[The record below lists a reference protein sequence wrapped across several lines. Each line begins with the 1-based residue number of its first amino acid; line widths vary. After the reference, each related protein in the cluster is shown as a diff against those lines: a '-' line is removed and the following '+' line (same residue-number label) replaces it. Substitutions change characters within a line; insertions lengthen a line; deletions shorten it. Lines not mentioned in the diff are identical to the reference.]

1 MSVINKKILF
11 FGTDDV
17 SLAALESLLISN
29 ADVVGI
35 VTKPD
40 LPSGRK
46 KEIIYSPI
54 KTIAIKKNI
63 KLFQPEKL
71 KDNIDEIL
79 STKPDMIL
87 VCSYGKIIPKQI
99 IDYPEYKCINI
110 HPSLLPKYRGATP
123 IESAILNCDKIT
135 GVSFMIM
142 SPQLDAGDIIDQV
155 EIKIDDR
162 ETGTSLR
169 EKVKKSIRNYLTNNI
184 DKLFDKNI
192 KTTIQD
198 ETKVIFVNPIT
209 REDEKI
215 DWTTNA
221 KLIDAKIRALY
232 DKRIAY
238 TIINGL
244 NIKVYAAYL
253 VDGLN
258 TKKSSCGEIIDI
270 NNQGIFVSCKDKTIC
285 LQKIQLPGK
294 KPIMVKQIINGRLP
308 FKKGDKFN

>member
-1 MSVINKKILF
+1 MSEINKKILF

-17 SLAALESLLISN
+17 SLAALEALLISN
-29 ADVVGI
+29 ANIVGV

-54 KTIAIKKNI
+54 KTTAIEKNI

-71 KDNIDEIL
+71 KNNIDEIL

-135 GVSFMIM
+135 GLSFMVM
-142 SPQLDAGDIIDQV
+142 SPQLDAGDIINQV

-169 EKVKKSIRNYLTNNI
+169 EKVKKSIRDYLTNNL

-215 DWTTNA
+215 D
-221 KLIDAKIRALY
+221 
-232 DKRIAY
+232 
-238 TIINGL
+238 
-244 NIKVYAAYL
+244 
-253 VDGLN
+253 
-258 TKKSSCGEIIDI
+258 
-270 NNQGIFVSCKDKTIC
+270 
-285 LQKIQLPGK
+285 
-294 KPIMVKQIINGRLP
+294 
-308 FKKGDKFN
+308 

>member
-1 MSVINKKILF
+1 MSEINKKILF

-17 SLAALESLLISN
+17 SLAALETLLISN
-29 ADVVGI
+29 ANIVGV

-54 KTIAIKKNI
+54 KTTAIKKNI

-71 KDNIDEIL
+71 KNNIDEIL
-79 STKPDMIL
+79 STKPNMIL

-135 GVSFMIM
+135 GLSFMVM
-142 SPQLDAGDIIDQV
+142 SPQLDAGDIINQV
-155 EIKIDDR
+155 KIKIDDR

-169 EKVKKSIRNYLTNNI
+169 EKVKKSIRDYLTNNL

-215 DWTTNA
+215 DWKTSA

-244 NIKVYAAYL
+244 NIKVYEANI

-258 TKKSSCGEIIDI
+258 IEKPSCGEIVDI

-294 KPIMVKQIINGRLP
+294 KPANVKQIVNGRLP

>member
-1 MSVINKKILF
+1 MSKINKKILF

-17 SLAALESLLISN
+17 SLAALEALLISN
-29 ADVVGI
+29 ANIVGV

-54 KTIAIKKNI
+54 KTTAIEKNI

-71 KDNIDEIL
+71 KNNIDEIL

-135 GVSFMIM
+135 GLSFMVM
-142 SPQLDAGDIIDQV
+142 SPQLDAGDIINQV

-169 EKVKKSIRNYLTNNI
+169 EKVKKSIRDYLTNNL

-215 DWTTNA
+215 DWKTSA

-244 NIKVYAAYL
+244 NIKVYEANI

-258 TKKSSCGEIIDI
+258 IEKPSCGEIVDI

-294 KPIMVKQIINGRLP
+294 KPANVKQIINGRLP

>member
-1 MSVINKKILF
+1 MSTINKKILF

-29 ADVVGI
+29 ADIVGV

-54 KTIAIKKNI
+54 KTIAIEKKL

-71 KDNIDEIL
+71 KNNIDEIL

-123 IESAILNCDKIT
+123 IESAILNCDNIT
-135 GVSFMIM
+135 GVSFMVM

-169 EKVKKSIRNYLTNNI
+169 EKVKKSIRDYLTNNL

-192 KTTIQD
+192 KTTVQD
-198 ETKVIFVNPIT
+198 ETKVIFVSPIT

-232 DKRIAY
+232 NKKIAY
-238 TIINGL
+238 TIINRL
-244 NIKVYAAYL
+244 NIKVYAANI
-253 VDGLN
+253 VDELN

-285 LQKIQLPGK
+285 LQKIQLSGK
-294 KPIMVKQIINGRLP
+294 KPMLVKQIINGRLP

>member
-1 MSVINKKILF
+1 MNAFNKKILF

-17 SLAALESLLISN
+17 SLVALEALLASN
-29 ADVVGI
+29 AKVVGV

-40 LPSGRK
+40 QPSGRK

-54 KTIAIKKNI
+54 KSIAIEKQL

-79 STKPDMIL
+79 DTNPDMIL

-123 IESAILNCDKIT
+123 IESAILNCDNIT
-135 GVSFMIM
+135 GVSFMVM

-162 ETGTSLR
+162 ETGASLR
-169 EKVKKSIRNYLTNNI
+169 EKVKKSIHNYLTNNL

-192 KTTIQD
+192 KTAIQD
-198 ETKVIFVNPIT
+198 ETKATFVNPIT

-238 TIINGL
+238 TVINGL
-244 NIKVYAAYL
+244 NVKVYTATIA
-253 VDGLN
+253 DGLN
-258 TKKSSCGEIIDI
+258 NKKYSCGEIIDI
-270 NNQGIFVSCKDKTIC
+270 NDQGIFVSCKDKIIC
-285 LQKIQLPGK
+285 IQKIQLPGK
-294 KPIMVKQIINGRLP
+294 KPMMIKQIINGNLP
-308 FKKGDKFN
+308 FKKADKFN